1 MSSHNQNIS
10 TLSWYTEDKQELF
23 RRISTKLATLAGKL
37 GVENRE
43 SPTLLSLHLPQPFLD
58 LVFFVLHSSLD
69 VVFFPC
75 TSGVIS
81 INNGW
86 VYVVSYGYGEMVDP
100 IEEGSGS
107 LVRIR
112 GGNPWWK

>member
-1 MSSHNQNIS
+1 M
-10 TLSWYTEDKQELF
+10 F

-81 INNGW
+81 VNNGCGC
-86 VYVVSYGYGEMVDP
+86 VRSYGYGEMVDP
-100 IEEGSGS
+100 IEEGVWVFGADPGRKTMVETTRPARS
-107 LVRIR
+107 R
-112 GGNPWWK
+112 